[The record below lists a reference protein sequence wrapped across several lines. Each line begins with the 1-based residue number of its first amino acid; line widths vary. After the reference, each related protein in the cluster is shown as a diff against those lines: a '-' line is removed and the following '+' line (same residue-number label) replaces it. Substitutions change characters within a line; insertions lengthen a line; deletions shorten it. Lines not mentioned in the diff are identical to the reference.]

1 VAAPELGHS
10 VHVDVTRLEPDRWYY
25 YRFIAGG
32 EASPTGRTR
41 TFAPVGAPADRR
53 RFAFASCQHY
63 SQGYFTAYDTMMGD
77 DLDLIVHLG
86 DYIYESDWGGPAM
99 RYERT
104 PDLRALLTP
113 CSMLRFG
120 GALLSRPS
128 SSLAARR
135 WGALTP

>member
-41 TFAPVGAPADRR
+41 TFAPVGAPADRL

-63 SQGYFTAYDTMMGD
+63 SQGYFTAYDTMMEG

-99 RYERT
+99 RYGGLQTSE
-104 PDLRALLTP
+104 P
-113 CSMLRFG
+113 CSLPAVCSASAGLSYRVPRVPWQP
-120 GALLSRPS
+120 GA
-128 SSLAARR
+128 
-135 WGALTP
+135 GEH